1 MKKRLLRFLT
11 VFICLVSFTSI
22 CNAASFSV
30 SVGTRSITKGGSTKL
45 TIKGTDVTGR
55 FNISSSNSGIVS
67 VSEDRAWIEN
77 NSYTLTLNAL
87 NVGTSTIT
95 ITPAGVSD
103 SNGSPVSLGSK
114 TITVS
119 VSLPREKSTDSSLK
133 SLSVDGY
140 SISPAFSKDIFEY
153 KVTVPEGTKKIKI
166 DASANDR
173 YASVSGTG
181 EKDVTE
187 GVNSFAVSVKAENG
201 SEKNYTI
208 TVDVVDE
215 NPINVTVDGSSFTV
229 VKLRSNFECK
239 DEFEEKDIVIENIT
253 IPACYNENLD
263 YTLVGLKDSE
273 GNITSYVY
281 DSNNTQ
287 KHYSMYS
294 YAYSKDLKIIITETK
309 ELEGHEKVKIKIN
322 DTEYNAY
329 KYNNSDRFYV
339 VYGKN
344 IETGEEDFYLYDS
357 KNNTFSS
364 YDQNYLDSLVDKI
377 EQNKIYVIII
387 IAFAIAL
394 FLAIICIISLISS
407 KKKLIKRLKDDSKNS
422 IKEEEEDYN
431 ILKEVK
437 EKRKK

>member
-181 EKDVTE
+181 EKDVIE

-431 ILKEVK
+431 ILEEVK